1 MPRRF
6 NYTDRKL
13 IEQQDIDIQLVFA
26 GDHVS
31 FEPKV
36 NFAKHSFPASAH
48 AFIEVFR
55 KAQLVRFDFGPVS
68 SPGLC
73 DGGSLDEFGGAAGAM
88 GLQFQIKVVD
98 TASKNILALSK
109 PVHAG
114 NDPGGGA
121 DSILPLG
128 RLPQDD
134 PRIWTVDFTDGPT
147 LYINHALEVQ
157 VTQKEY
163 FIALVYPAVLQ
174 QVLEYAFLYHR
185 EEEFE
190 WRDKWKQ
197 YVCDIRHAPPFPTVE
212 PSAPQEEQEEQIRA
226 WIEQAVRASIT
237 DKKLAEKAN
246 EWD

>member
-31 FEPKV
+31 FLPKIG
-36 NFAKHSFPASAH
+36 FSKHAFPASAH
-48 AFIEVFR
+48 TFIEVFR

-73 DGGSLDEFGGAAGAM
+73 DGGSLDEFGGASGAM
-88 GLQFQIKVVD
+88 GLQFQVKVVD
-98 TASKNILALSK
+98 TVTKNILALSK
-109 PVHAG
+109 PVRAG

-134 PRIWTVDFTDGPT
+134 PRIWSVDFTDGPT

-185 EEEFE
+185 DEEFE
-190 WRDKWKQ
+190 WCDKWKQ
-197 YVCDIRHAPPFPTVE
+197 YVCDIRHAPPFPIVDPTE
-212 PSAPQEEQEEQIRA
+212 PQETQDEQIRT
-226 WIEQAVRASIT
+226 WIDQAVRASIT